1 MRRSSLHLRT
11 QLRAPPP
18 ILPPLR
24 RSFLDNLEVLRR
36 SRVAGLSFAERG
48 CYFHFLKRYVS
59 YCFTPF
65 EGTPLKGVQVLGFLE
80 TRALR
85 FERLYLLDAN
95 EDVIPDTKREE
106 TFLPL
111 RVREKLGLPTYAER
125 DAVAAYYFE
134 TLVKGSGEAHVFFV
148 ENDRKEKSRFVERLL
163 WERQKREQSARADGY
178 VRSVGY
184 RINLEQNEPPPVAKT
199 AAMAAFLARRRYDAT
214 SLNTYLNC
222 PLQFYYRHVLGLAR
236 KEDASPDIER
246 VDIGRLVHEVSSHT
260 SRRGAAARSP
270 RRTSTGR
277 IWRPSRTAPSRRPT
291 ARNRRARPTS

>member
-1 MRRSSLHLRT
+1 
-11 QLRAPPP
+11 
-18 ILPPLR
+18 
-24 RSFLDNLEVLRR
+24 
-36 SRVAGLSFAERG
+36 VAGLSFAERG